1 MVDACCWER
10 IAENPFY
17 DMVFL
22 IWPNCVLG
30 TFLGTRLGTDLR
42 IFSGFPADNRQIAL
56 RWSESPFPL
65 RPEILLT
72 LLPPPK
78 QEIPKHGE
86 AVGKSCKFFGTG
98 FK

>member
-17 DMVFL
+17 DMVLL

-42 IFSGFPADNRQIAL
+42 FFSGFSADIRQIAL
-56 RWSESPFPL
+56 RWLGSTLPKSP
-65 RPEILLT
+65 
-72 LLPPPK
+72 
-78 QEIPKHGE
+78 
-86 AVGKSCKFFGTG
+86 
-98 FK
+98 